1 MIRAGT
7 VGPDGMDSRGAE
19 ATDCGVTTV
28 DTQSVETRFGVFTG
42 RARDVLTLVEGLPGF
57 ENCRRFFLL
66 SSPTIEPLMCLQG
79 VDGARPSFLV
89 VDPRLADPGFR
100 CTLDDLQSRRL
111 GASSGAALLWLAIVR
126 LSDDEDASVNLR
138 APLVV
143 NPDKMRGMQLLSG
156 HDDYP
161 VDHRLR

>member
-1 MIRAGT
+1 MNRAL
-7 VGPDGMDSRGAE
+7 MAE
-19 ATDCGVTTV
+19 RNDDQYPERAAPVVEMKDVE
-28 DTQSVETRFGVFTG
+28 TQSVETRFGVFTG
-42 RARDVLTLVEGLPGF
+42 RARDVVTLVEGLPGF

-79 VDGARPSFLV
+79 IEGPRPSFLV
-89 VDPRLADPGFR
+89 IDPRLADPEYR
-100 CTLDDLQSRRL
+100 CRLDDLQARRV
-111 GASSGAALLWLAIVR
+111 GADNATVLLWLAVVR
-126 LSDDEDASVNLR
+126 LSDADDATVNLR

-143 NPDKMRGMQLLSG
+143 NPAKMRGMQLLSG